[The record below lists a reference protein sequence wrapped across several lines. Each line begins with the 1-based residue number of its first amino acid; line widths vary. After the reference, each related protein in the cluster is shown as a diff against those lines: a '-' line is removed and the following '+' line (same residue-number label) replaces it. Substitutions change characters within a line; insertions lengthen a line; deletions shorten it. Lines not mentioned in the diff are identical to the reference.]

1 MSGLSDAGCRPVAP
15 FAPPAPRTRQ
25 TLGMGQAL
33 SALGVLVVAFVA
45 GSIPFSQIAARRT
58 RGVDLRAV
66 GSGTVSGTSLYR
78 VAGFGPLA
86 AAGVLEVAK
95 GAVGPGLATG
105 AGRPTVAALAAGAA
119 VAGHNWSPFLRGA
132 GGRGL
137 SPALGALLVVAWPG
151 AVLLLAGMIIGSV
164 SGETAIGALIAELA
178 LTPVLAATHGAN
190 GALAGVAITVPMLVK
205 RVVGNARPVRP
216 GMHPY
221 LMRLLFDRDTRAK
234 VA

>member
-1 MSGLSDAGCRPVAP
+1 MSGDRADSAIPRA
-15 FAPPAPRTRQ
+15 ATRRTRQ

-33 SALGVLVVAFVA
+33 QAFGILVVAFVA
-45 GSIPFSQIAARRT
+45 GAIPFSQIAARRT

-95 GAVGPGLATG
+95 GAAGPGLATA

-151 AVLLLAGMIIGSV
+151 AVLLLAGMILGSV

-178 LTPVLAATHGAN
+178 LTPVLAITHGAN
-190 GALAGVAITVPMLVK
+190 GALAGAVITIPILTK
-205 RVVGNARPVRP
+205 RLVGNARPAEP
-216 GMHPY
+216 GLHPY
-221 LMRLLFDRDTRAK
+221 VMRLLFDRDTRTK